1 MASCVQQKGQSLP
14 VPSDKVSAVL
24 GKFNLSQKDDP
35 NSIKIGIS
43 DIHIHEDWKL
53 VGDDRKDADISILV
67 LVGAVQFSNFI
78 QPVCLPSESVS
89 VPDKGYL
96 VASLN
101 SLL

>member
-1 MASCVQQKGQSLP
+1 MP

-24 GKFNLSQKDDP
+24 GKYDLSQKDDP

-43 DIHIHEDWKL
+43 DIHIHEDWEV
-53 VGDDRKDADISILV
+53 VGDKRPDADIAILV
-67 LVGAVQFSNFI
+67 MVRAVQFSNFI
-78 QPVCLPSESVS
+78 QPVCLPSAASISVS
-89 VPDKGYL
+89 GPGYL